1 MVPFKLVSSSW
12 LVSLCVSVCVC
23 TNVADTIPDGA
34 AASRLQPQVDA
45 AAIVDVAGRDF
56 PLPN

>member
-1 MVPFKLVSSSW
+1 MASEFVCA
-12 LVSLCVSVCVC
+12 CVYN
-23 TNVADTIPDGA
+23 TKVADTILVGA
-34 AASRLQPQVDA
+34 VSSLLQPQVDA